1 MNQTIGKKNKHKR
14 TQTANKGNKGAK
26 KKTKGN
32 KKKLFNEECKRN
44 GQSKQRLYM
53 ELIEA
58 RKRLTNKIEQKNTE
72 KARKIANQ
80 LIKEGGIKSQKFW
93 KIRKANLK

>member
-1 MNQTIGKKNKHKR
+1 MNKTIGKKTN
-14 TQTANKGNKGAK
+14 
-26 KKTKGN
+26 TKGL
-32 KKKLFNEECKRN
+32 KLLTKETKELKRIQKETKKLFNEECKRN

-58 RKRLTNKIEQKNTE
+58 RKRLTNKTEQKNTE

-80 LIKEGGIKSQKFW
+80 S
-93 KIRKANLK
+93 

>member
-1 MNQTIGKKNKHKR
+1 
-14 TQTANKGNKGAK
+14 
-26 KKTKGN
+26 
-32 KKKLFNEECKRN
+32 
-44 GQSKQRLYM
+44 M